1 MDKTTTKTTNKPKPK
16 TKTKSEAD
24 MLIEGV
30 ACTVGLLLAAILVV
44 IIQPIISA
52 PNFGANVLF
61 FIVGG
66 WLFLLLGGLLG
77 IRIF

>member
-1 MDKTTTKTTNKPKPK
+1 MNKTTTKTTNK

>member
-1 MDKTTTKTTNKPKPK
+1 MNKTTTKTTNK
-16 TKTKSEAD
+16 TKTKPKSEDD

-30 ACTVGLLLAAILVV
+30 TCVAGMLLAAILVV

-52 PNFGANVLF
+52 PNFGANILF